1 MQLGG
6 TKDLLKE
13 KLETMAKSVAEREGC
28 LLYDIEILGSGA
40 GRVLRI
46 YIDKDAEGGVS
57 IEDCANVSKG
67 MNLLLDVE
75 DLFAQSYHLEVSSPG
90 LERPLRQVWHF
101 GRVIGSQ
108 VWVKTDQSMEALGV
122 ELVRIKSAKQLTA
135 PLKAVRDDKFLVFEL
150 DEQEVVI
157 PVEAVERAKVIY
169 VFENENKL
177 KPGQKPEDVKKPK
190 KLGPSAGTASKKK
203 KKKKK

>member
-101 GRVIGSQ
+101 GRVLGSQ

-122 ELVRIKSAKQLTA
+122 GLARIKSAKQLTA

-177 KPGQKPEDVKKPK
+177 KPGRKPEDVKKPK
-190 KLGPSAGTASKKK
+190 KLGPSASGASKKK